1 MKTFNYFLERNCI
14 ASIFYFKK
22 ITHFRDSSSSAFIKK
37 LLIKII
43 IFINTLNSGWKFW
56 ILLFEK
62 HIFTPNSECDFF
74 KISKKTS
81 EYVFCKIMV
90 LREIALSLGGGQIF
104 RPWFFTFWKKRI
116 FISCLNNCRQDKKKT
131 RFFFQKSLP
140 EKLTPPWVRFWGGL
154 VQTYHMIAQHYSKT
168 TECSV
173 QIQFLCR

>member
-14 ASIFYFKK
+14 GSIFYLKK

-131 RFFFQKSLP
+131 RFFFKNHYLKNWPPPGSDFGGVLC
-140 EKLTPPWVRFWGGL
+140 KLTIW
-154 VQTYHMIAQHYSKT
+154 
-168 TECSV
+168 
-173 QIQFLCR
+173 